1 MKVVVTPDLTISNI
15 LLTILTIDTI
25 VCNST
30 KMLMERTV
38 IDGWVI
44 DKEIK
49 RDTNFNIYLGRNCLF
64 LY

>member
-15 LLTILTIDTI
+15 LLTILTIDII
-25 VCNST
+25 VYNST

>member
-1 MKVVVTPDLTISNI
+1 
-15 LLTILTIDTI
+15 
-25 VCNST
+25 
-30 KMLMERTV
+30 MLMERTV

-49 RDTNFNIYLGRNCLF
+49 RDTNFNIYLGRNCPF

>member
-1 MKVVVTPDLTISNI
+1 MKVVITTYVTIYNI
-15 LLTILTIDTI
+15 LLTILTIDII
-25 VCNST
+25 VYNST

>member
-1 MKVVVTPDLTISNI
+1 MKVVVTPDLTIYNI
-15 LLTILTIDTI
+15 LLTILTIDII
-25 VCNST
+25 VYIST

-44 DKEIK
+44 EKEIK

>member
-1 MKVVVTPDLTISNI
+1 MKVVVTPDLTIYNI
-15 LLTILTIDTI
+15 LLTILTIDII
-25 VCNST
+25 VYNST

-64 LY
+64 WY